1 MANITEKDIIV
12 YLKEKIKS
20 IQAEAKK
27 YEDMLNAFNG
37 SSAVSK
43 PAKQGKDNLME
54 AVLEQAEE
62 VSVKTSKKKTE
73 PKVPKVSKTTT
84 KTLEVPAE
92 YTSEL
97 GLSSK
102 IAFAINEI
110 GGAGFGQDIANAMA
124 QYEPQSDADKI
135 FKQIASVL
143 SNLKAKGAL
152 TTVKEGRK
160 DKYSLAK

>member
-1 MANITEKDIIV
+1 MANITEKDIIT

-20 IQAEAKK
+20 IQADAKK
-27 YEDMLNAFNG
+27 YEDLLNAFNG
-37 SSAVSK
+37 ASAASK
-43 PAKQGKDNLME
+43 PAKQSKDNLME

-62 VSVKTSKKKTE
+62 VSVKMPKKKAE
-73 PKVPKVSKTTT
+73 QKAPKAAKTT
-84 KTLEVPAE
+84 KMLEVPAE
-92 YTSEL
+92 YTPDL

>member
-37 SSAVSK
+37 ASATTK
-43 PAKQGKDNLME
+43 PAKQSKDNLME

-62 VSVKTSKKKTE
+62 VSVKSPKKKAE
-73 PKVPKVSKTTT
+73 PKASKAPKTTT

-92 YTSEL
+92 YTPEL

-152 TTVKEGRK
+152 TTVKDGRK

>member
-1 MANITEKDIIV
+1 MANITEKDIIT

-20 IQAEAKK
+20 IQADAKK
-27 YEDMLNAFNG
+27 YEDLLNAFNG
-37 SSAVSK
+37 ASAISK
-43 PAKQGKDNLME
+43 PAKQSKDSLME

-62 VSVKTSKKKTE
+62 VTVKAPKKKAE
-73 PKVPKVSKTTT
+73 PKAPKAPKTT
-84 KTLEVPAE
+84 KMLEVPAE
-92 YTSEL
+92 YTPEL
-97 GLSSK
+97 SLGSK

-110 GGAGFGQDIANAMA
+110 GGAGFGQDIANSMA